1 MEDEEDYM
9 EIREEWINLV
19 EGMNKYEVEK
29 RIGMNQVKE
38 NSIIEKEV
46 EEGEVKV
53 KIEGEI
59 KE

>member
-29 RIGMNQVKE
+29 RIGMN
-38 NSIIEKEV
+38 
-46 EEGEVKV
+46 
-53 KIEGEI
+53 
-59 KE
+59 